1 MKKGYLKIAGTILAA
16 TLLFTGCAQT
26 GSQSSVISGN
36 DTKILMCMSDGNDT
50 FRAML
55 ADAAASTA
63 QNLGAQ
69 FDLCLLYTSGMQLI
83 ILFFCKV
90 CSFFIPVSKCT

>member
-1 MKKGYLKIAGTILAA
+1 MKRGYLKIAGTILAA

-36 DTKILMCMSDGNDT
+36 NTKILMCMSDGIDT

-55 ADAAASTA
+55 H
-63 QNLGAQ
+63 
-69 FDLCLLYTSGMQLI
+69 LLPKTLAHSLI
-83 ILFFCKV
+83 W
-90 CSFFIPVSKCT
+90 

>member
-36 DTKILMCMSDGNDT
+36 DTKILMCMLMIPSVLCWQ
-50 FRAML
+50 ML
-55 ADAAASTA
+55 
-63 QNLGAQ
+63 LH
-69 FDLCLLYTSGMQLI
+69 LLPKTLAHSLI
-83 ILFFCKV
+83 W
-90 CSFFIPVSKCT
+90 